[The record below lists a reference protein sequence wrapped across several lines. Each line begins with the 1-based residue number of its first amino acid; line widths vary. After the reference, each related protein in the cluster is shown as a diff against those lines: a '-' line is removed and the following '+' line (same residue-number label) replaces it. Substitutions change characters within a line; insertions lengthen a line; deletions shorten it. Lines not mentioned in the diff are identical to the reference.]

1 MILKGAVGLRLDAD
15 EGLNPPRR
23 ITLSRMERDPAL
35 DAVLGRREQRSRI
48 WRIMAANAAIVI
60 AVTALAACL
69 FPE

>member
-48 WRIMAANAAIVI
+48 WRIIAANAVLVP
-60 AVTALAACL
+60 AVFALGVWL
-69 FPE
+69 FPG

>member
-1 MILKGAVGLRLDAD
+1 
-15 EGLNPPRR
+15 
-23 ITLSRMERDPAL
+23 MERDPPL
-35 DAVLGRREQRSRI
+35 DAVLNRREQRSRI

>member
-48 WRIMAANAAIVI
+48 WRIIAANAVLVA
-60 AVTALAACL
+60 AVFTLGVWL
-69 FPE
+69 FPG